1 MKNKKNIFVRI
12 WRAIVC
18 ADFVEERLVAMKAQ
32 ELDAQASL
40 AAVYDD
46 IRDDS
51 RQVLNPSDD
60 DVARV
65 LGGSGHF
72 IWRLS
77 DEWPLEIIDGEHKP
91 KIALKMDARAFMF
104 HVSTWALVTG
114 RKQRNLCVS
123 IRNMRDEN
131 FQLHHTGILL
141 LPEGEEYDSFQIWW
155 KAYVERFS
163 LRYLNGAKT
172 IDKYGNSEVHIFPEI
187 PDSYSIEGTTFIHEG
202 MEYMSKSDFWNP
214 SNDLFKQW
222 CWIVE
227 NCTGN
232 VWVTHK
238 HFIFEESSD
247 AVLFKLVNPEDKLEE

>member
-40 AAVYDD
+40 AAGYDD
-46 IRDDS
+46 PMEDS
-51 RQVLNPSDD
+51 RQVLSPSDD
-60 DVARV
+60 DTARV

-72 IWRLS
+72 IWRLY
-77 DEWPLEIIDGEHKP
+77 DEWPLEVIDGENKP

-131 FQLHHTGILL
+131 FQSHHTGILL

-187 PDSYSIEGTTFIHEG
+187 PDSYSIEALPSSMKVWNTCLNRIFGIPVMTYLSSGAGLLKIVQVMFGSLISIS
-202 MEYMSKSDFWNP
+202 YSKNHQTQYY
-214 SNDLFKQW
+214 SN
-222 CWIVE
+222 
-227 NCTGN
+227 
-232 VWVTHK
+232 
-238 HFIFEESSD
+238 
-247 AVLFKLVNPEDKLEE
+247 